1 MYSASSIRI
10 ALAAAVLACA
20 AAPALAQAPG
30 GPLRDAALDAS
41 RLPTGAAL
49 APATGGAAAF
59 AAPAIDVSGAF
70 ALRVPASKPHVY
82 QSAPLSALL
91 GVAGGV
97 LGLGAGLVLLDCSD
111 EGTHCGQGFDNAE
124 YFTTAAGLALGAAT
138 GAHFG
143 GRRRDSR
150 GSWGMA
156 LLGAAVGALPMVFV
170 SSEGEGGTA
179 QWVSLATAPAG
190 AVLADYLVR
199 KPRG

>member
-1 MYSASSIRI
+1 MHSSSSIRI

-20 AAPALAQAPG
+20 PALAQAPG
-30 GPLRDAALDAS
+30 GPLRAAALDAS
-41 RLPTGAAL
+41 RLPATAAVV
-49 APATGGAAAF
+49 PATSEAPAF
-59 AAPAIDVSGAF
+59 AAPAIDVTGAF
-70 ALRVPASKPHVY
+70 ALQVPASKPHVY
-82 QSAPLSALL
+82 QSAPLSTLL
-91 GVAGGV
+91 GIAGGV
-97 LGLGAGLVLLDCSD
+97 LGLGVGAVILDCSD
-111 EGTHCGQGFDNAE
+111 EGTDCATGFDNAE
-124 YFTTAAGLALGAAT
+124 YYTTAAGLALGAAT
-138 GAHFG
+138 GAHYG

-156 LLGAAVGALPMVFV
+156 LLGAAVGALPMLFV

>member
-1 MYSASSIRI
+1 MTSSSSIRI

-20 AAPALAQAPG
+20 AAPAFAQAPA

-41 RLPTGAAL
+41 RLPASTAL
-49 APATGGAAAF
+49 APATGGAASF

-70 ALRVPASKPHVY
+70 AQQVPASKPHVY

-91 GVAGGV
+91 GIAGGV
-97 LGLGAGLVLLDCSD
+97 LGLGVGAVILDCSD
-111 EGTHCGQGFDNAE
+111 EGIDCATGFNNAE
-124 YFTTAAGLALGAAT
+124 YYTTAAGLALGAAT
-138 GAHFG
+138 GAHYG
-143 GRRRDSR
+143 GRRRDSK

-170 SSEGEGGTA
+170 NSEGEGGTA

>member
-1 MYSASSIRI
+1 MNSSSSIRI
-10 ALAAAVLACA
+10 ALAAAVVACA

-41 RLPTGAAL
+41 RLPAKVAL
-49 APATGGAAAF
+49 APATGGAAAL
-59 AAPAIDVSGAF
+59 AAPAIDATGAF
-70 ALRVPASKPHVY
+70 ALQVPASKPHLY

-97 LGLGAGLVLLDCSD
+97 LGLGVGAVLLDCSD
-111 EGTHCGQGFDNAE
+111 EGTDCRTGFDNAE
-124 YFTTAAGLALGAAT
+124 YYTTAAGLALGAAT
-138 GAHFG
+138 GAHYG

-150 GSWGMA
+150 GSRGMA

-170 SSEGEGGTA
+170 NSQGEGGTA

-199 KPRG
+199 KPR